1 MAIRVDFLLTDDL
14 DGTISPDVTTVTFG
28 LDGLTYTI
36 DLTVANAARLRRQ
49 LAMFIG
55 VARQVGRPVHPE
67 GPLRGRPAA

>member
-14 DGTISPDVTTVTFG
+14 DGTVSPDVTTVTFG

-49 LAMFIG
+49 LATFIG
-55 VARQVGRPVHPE
+55 AARQVGRRVHLE
-67 GPLRGRPAA
+67 GPVRGRPAA